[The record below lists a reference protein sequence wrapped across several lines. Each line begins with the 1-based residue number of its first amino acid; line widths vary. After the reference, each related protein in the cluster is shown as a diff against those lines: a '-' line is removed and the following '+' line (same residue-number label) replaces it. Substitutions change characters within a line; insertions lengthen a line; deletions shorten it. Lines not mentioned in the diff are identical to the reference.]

1 MTTMSV
7 VRTKFVSVSSSS
19 RQLHHRFGS
28 GLTFSS
34 RGGNSSK
41 STFSLQKSDNLLRNG
56 GGVGQDLTKN
66 RLLQLTSTDTIARSS
81 KMMPLI
87 STSRGS
93 LSNNLLL
100 LGRKHILLPTNNNM
114 MTHNYF
120 VAAASTSTTMRIY
133 SSSSQPPNT
142 PRNRLIS
149 ILGTVGA
156 GSMLLLGKGKYILGA
171 LKLTKFASLGSML
184 LTVGAYTA
192 FYGFPYAV
200 GMTSLILIH
209 ESGHA
214 LVMHRLGIPF
224 SPMVFIPFMGAAV
237 AMKQRPKDA
246 YEEALVAFGGPVLGS
261 MGALGVA
268 SMAHMSTTDN
278 AQLLYALSDFGFMI
292 NLFNLIPLGTLDGGR
307 ICGAISPYAGVVGLG
322 MGGLMAYEGMVSN
335 PIFYLILLGG
345 GYETFM
351 RFYDPLGHAPPNYYR
366 ITSTQRLAITGGYF
380 GLVGALFAAMAWNQQ
395 YMLTPEQLQ
404 RKRALHT
411 TSINDKSNFWDFD

>member
-1 MTTMSV
+1 MLLSPPPA
-7 VRTKFVSVSSSS
+7 RGSS
-19 RQLHHRFGS
+19 
-28 GLTFSS
+28 
-34 RGGNSSK
+34 
-41 STFSLQKSDNLLRNG
+41 
-56 GGVGQDLTKN
+56 GVGGDKV
-66 RLLQLTSTDTIARSS
+66 RL
-81 KMMPLI
+81 PLF
-87 STSRGS
+87 SASRGS
-93 LSNNLLL
+93 SMSNNLLL
-100 LGRKHILLPTNNNM
+100 LGRKHILLPTNNSM
-114 MTHNYF
+114 MMMMTTHNYF
-120 VAAASTSTTMRIY
+120 VAAATAAATSTTTMRIY

-156 GSMLLLGKGKYILGA
+156 GGMLLLGKGKYILGA

-214 LVMHRLGIPF
+214 LVMRQLGIPF

-237 AMKQRPKDA
+237 AMRKRPKDA
-246 YEEALVAFGGPVLGS
+246 YEEAIVAFGGPVLGS
-261 MGALGVA
+261 VGALGFAGV
-268 SMAHMSTTDN
+268 AHMTDS
-278 AQLLYALSDFGFMI
+278 QLLYALSDFGFMI

-322 MGGLMAYEGMVSN
+322 VGGLMAYEGMIHN

-351 RFYDPLGHAPPNYYR
+351 RFYDPLGHAPQNYYR
-366 ITSTQRLAITGGYF
+366 LTSAQRMAITGGYF
-380 GLVGALFAAMAWNQQ
+380 GLVGALFTAMAWNQQ

-404 RKRALHT
+404 RKKMS
-411 TSINDKSNFWDFD
+411 SINDTSSVRDFD